1 MKSLHTFT
9 VVIVAD
15 CTKQEAASYVRD
27 AVRSW
32 GGSHEPSSPF
42 FGLGKRDAYI
52 AAEVP
57 TDPKERDAWHNGKWA
72 ELVERLTLRRAP
84 R

>member
-27 AVRSW
+27 AIRSW
-32 GGSHEPSSPF
+32 GGHSL
-42 FGLGKRDAYI
+42 FGQRADFWSAI
-52 AAEVP
+52 VP
-57 TDPKERDAWHNGKWA
+57 PVD
-72 ELVERLTLRRAP
+72 
-84 R
+84 